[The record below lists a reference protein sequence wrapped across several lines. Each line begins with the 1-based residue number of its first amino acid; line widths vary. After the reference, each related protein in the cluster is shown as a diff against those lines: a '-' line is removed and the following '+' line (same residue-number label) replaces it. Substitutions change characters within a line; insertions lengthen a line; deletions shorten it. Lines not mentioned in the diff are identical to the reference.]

1 MFENYFLISLLI
13 TVAWIGLV
21 AYYMV
26 ISGRQRTLEE
36 ELDILQSMI
45 DQQEDEGRVLNTYNK
60 EDRDA

>member
-1 MFENYFLISLLI
+1 MFENYLLISLLI

-26 ISGRQRTLEE
+26 ISGRQRILEE
-36 ELDILQSMI
+36 ELDTLQSMI
-45 DQQEDEGRVLNTYNK
+45 DQQEDEGNNTYKK